1 MSTESRISQ
10 ASAGSNAEGARATS
24 TARVLVTGAT
34 GFIGFEVARQLAVA
48 GRRPR
53 LLVRRPARG
62 RLLSMP
68 GVEAVYGD
76 LQRPSSLARAV
87 EGIDEVIHLAA
98 RATFERDAK
107 LRPTIV
113 DGSLAL
119 FDAARAGGVKRFI
132 FASSLLVYGS
142 SPEPITDKTSP
153 APAIGYGRVKLEAEQ
168 GLRARSSDALTLG
181 ILRLPHVYGARSFL
195 FDQLR
200 SGLIVLPGSG
210 WNTHGHLHVHDAA
223 RLLIAAASAGWV
235 GTSPVADDYPTCWND
250 FFRVLDDHYHRVR
263 MLRMPRT
270 LALAGA
276 HVLERLADLRRR
288 PTLFAPDTVRG
299 WGMELPVAPGLVWPE
314 LGLSPR
320 YPSVAEGLPASL
332 DELVSFRW
340 QHPVVDASGLVTAS
354 ADTRR
359 VA

>member
-1 MSTESRISQ
+1 MSTEVANGSRI
-10 ASAGSNAEGARATS
+10 
-24 TARVLVTGAT
+24 LVTGAT
-34 GFIGFEVARQLAVA
+34 GFIGYEVARQLAVA

-53 LLVRRPARG
+53 LLVRRPDRG

-68 GVEAVYGD
+68 GVEVVYGD

-87 EGIDEVIHLAA
+87 EGMDEVIHLAA

-107 LRPTIV
+107 IRPTIV

-119 FDAARAGGVKRFI
+119 FDAAQAGAVRRFI
-132 FASSLLVYGS
+132 FASSLLIYGS
-142 SPEPITDKTSP
+142 SPEPISDKTPP
-153 APAIGYGRVKLEAEQ
+153 APAIGYGRIKLEAERA
-168 GLRARSSDALTLG
+168 LRARGSDALTLG

-200 SGLIVLPGSG
+200 SGLLVLPGSG
-210 WNTHGHLHVHDAA
+210 SNTHGHLHVHDAA
-223 RLLIAAASAGWV
+223 RLLIAAAATGWS
-235 GTSPVADDYPTCWND
+235 GTSPVADERPTCWND
-250 FFRVLDDHYHRVR
+250 FFQVLDDHYRRVR
-263 MLRMPRT
+263 LLRLPRG

-276 HVLERLADLRRR
+276 HVLERLADLRGR

-299 WGMELPVAPGLVWPE
+299 WGMNLPVAPGLVWPE
-314 LGLSPR
+314 LGLAPR

-340 QHPVVDASGLVTAS
+340 QHPVVDASGLFSASAGSAGSAGS

-359 VA
+359 IA

>member
-1 MSTESRISQ
+1 VSTEPTT
-10 ASAGSNAEGARATS
+10 GS
-24 TARVLVTGAT
+24 RVLVTGAT
-34 GFIGFEVARQLAVA
+34 GFIGYEVARQLAVA

-53 LLVRRPARG
+53 LLVRRPDRG

-68 GVEAVYGD
+68 GVEVVYGD

-87 EGIDEVIHLAA
+87 EGMDEVIHLAA

-107 LRPTIV
+107 IRPTIV

-119 FDAARAGGVKRFI
+119 FDAARAGGVRRFI

-142 SPEPITDKTSP
+142 SPQPITEKTPP
-153 APAIGYGRVKLEAEQ
+153 APAIAYGRVKLEAEQ
-168 GLRARSSDALTLG
+168 ALRTRGSEALSLG

-195 FDQLR
+195 FEQLR
-200 SGLIVLPGSG
+200 SGLLVLPGSG
-210 WNTHGHLHVHDAA
+210 LNTHGHLHVHDAA
-223 RLLIAAASAGWV
+223 RLLIAAASVGWS
-235 GTSPVADDYPTCWND
+235 GTSPVADERPTCWND
-250 FFRVLDDHYHRVR
+250 FFQVLDDHYRRVR
-263 MLRMPRT
+263 ILRMPRG

-299 WGMELPVAPGLVWPE
+299 WGLNLPVAPGLVWPE
-314 LGLSPR
+314 LGLPPR

-340 QHPVVDASGLVTAS
+340 QHPVVDASALSS
-354 ADTRR
+354 AAPSDTRR
-359 VA
+359 IA